1 MKKMI
6 VIQICI
12 MLIITTIIPIT
23 GIVTAGSEE
32 YPEIIDETDSNV
44 VNYLDIIS
52 AWFFENKEEP
62 NYLYMALKIK
72 KINPYRPKQHLTVHW
87 EYNGIPCVSGMHI
100 GYGNPWFDF
109 TAGYGSWIM
118 VQRALSRNYRGI

>member
-52 AWFFENKEEP
+52 AWF
-62 NYLYMALKIK
+62 LRIK
-72 KINPYRPKQHLTVHW
+72 KNLITYIWLLK
-87 EYNGIPCVSGMHI
+87 
-100 GYGNPWFDF
+100 
-109 TAGYGSWIM
+109 
-118 VQRALSRNYRGI
+118 

>member
-1 MKKMI
+1 MI

-52 AWFFENKEEP
+52 AWF
-62 NYLYMALKIK
+62 LRIK
-72 KINPYRPKQHLTVHW
+72 KNLITYIWLLK
-87 EYNGIPCVSGMHI
+87 
-100 GYGNPWFDF
+100 
-109 TAGYGSWIM
+109 
-118 VQRALSRNYRGI
+118 